1 LTRVGV
7 SFHPA
12 LAAWLEQAPPEVQ
25 CVEIL
30 AERFF
35 GDARALANVLRA
47 RHPLIVRTEL
57 LSLASPAWDA
67 SVVPSIASFAAET
80 QALWITD
87 HLGFRFAD
95 GLDLGKPCP
104 TSLNRHTL
112 ERVAARTRDVMSACG
127 TRLLIRNVA
136 SPLAVAGAIPEP
148 EFLCRLC
155 ELTGCELSLDV
166 CALLVNARNHRFDAL
181 EWLAGIDPQRIAHLH
196 VGGCREV
203 DGLFDDTHDAPVDE
217 DGWRLVEDL
226 LRTHAPEAVTLQWEA
241 RFPPTSVIACE
252 LLRLKALTA

>member
-12 LAAWLEQAPPEVQ
+12 LAPWLEQAPPEVQ

-35 GDARALANVLRA
+35 GDARALATVLCA

-67 SVVPSIASFAAET
+67 SVVAPIAAFAAET

-112 ERVAARTRDVMSACG
+112 ERVAARARDVMSACG

-136 SPLAVAGAIPEP
+136 SPLAVAGGIPEP
-148 EFLCRLC
+148 EFLSRLC
-155 ELTGCELSLDV
+155 ELTGCELSLDL
-166 CALLVNARNHRFDAL
+166 CALVVNARNHRFDSH
-181 EWLAGIDPQRIAHLH
+181 EWLAAIDTRRIAHLH
-196 VGGCREV
+196 VGGCRQV
-203 DGLFDDTHDAPVDE
+203 DGRFDDTHDAPVTE
-217 DGWRLVEDL
+217 DDWRLIEGV
-226 LRTHAPEAVTLQWEA
+226 LRAHAPDVITLQWEA
-241 RFPPTSVIACE
+241 RFPPTCVITCE